1 MKKAKDGV
9 YLKEVEIKYKIRKL
23 KTDKYV
29 GKQILNSSIIAK
41 LFADLQNEA
50 KEKFITVN
58 LDTKSKILCF
68 EVVAIGSVDTLYFR
82 PMEAFRTTMMVNAHG
97 AIVVHNHP
105 SGDPKPSPEDVDL
118 TKKLQRIA
126 SDMGLKFHD
135 HIIIGVA
142 EYFSFKD
149 AGLM

>member
-1 MKKAKDGV
+1 MKKTKDGV

-29 GKQILNSSIIAK
+29 GKQVLNSRIIAR

-68 EVVAIGSVDTLYFR
+68 EVVAIGTVDAVYFR

-105 SGDPKPSPEDVDL
+105 SGDPEPSPEDVSL
-118 TKKLQRIA
+118 TEKLERIA
-126 SDMGLKFHD
+126 NDMGLKFHD

-142 EYFSFKD
+142 KYFSFKD
-149 AGLM
+149 EGLM

>member
-23 KTDKYV
+23 KSDKYV
-29 GKQILNSSIIAK
+29 GKQVRNSGIIAK

-118 TKKLQRIA
+118 TKKLERITN
-126 SDMGLKFHD
+126 DMGLKFHD
-135 HIIIGVA
+135 HIIIGVDK
-142 EYFSFKD
+142 YFSFKD